1 MLDSSVYEGGTME
14 LLIAAETGDL
24 DRVQA
29 LLSQGIDKNTAD
41 SNGDTALLKAA
52 ANGHLLVVT
61 R

>member
-1 MLDSSVYEGGTME
+1 MLDSSVDEGGTME

-24 DRVQA
+24 DRVQV
-29 LLSQGIDKNTAD
+29 LLSQGIDKNTVD